1 MTESIFATLD
11 VYLDESLRSAASNMA
26 IDESLLEIATVPA
39 IRFYRWGHPTVSFGY
54 FGKFEDAANIA
65 EERDLVRRWTG
76 GGIVLHGADL
86 TYSIVVPSKNRYL
99 IHSPLDLYS
108 AAHSAIRELM
118 VSDGLQAMLANIA
131 SEKISD
137 ACFANPVRWDVMIDG
152 QKIAGAA
159 QRRTR
164 AGLLQ
169 QGSIQYQPLP
179 AGFAERF
186 ARTLAEKNSS
196 ERRIGEAILKRAEKI
211 AAEKYGTDK
220 WLRRR

>member
-1 MTESIFATLD
+1 MTGGFFRTLD
-11 VYLDESLRSAASNMA
+11 VYLDESSRSAALNMA

-39 IRFYRWGHPTVSFGY
+39 IRFYRWDHPAVSFGY
-54 FGKFEDAANIA
+54 FGRFEDATKIA
-65 EERDLVRRWTG
+65 GERDLVRRWTG

-86 TYSIVVPSKNRYL
+86 TYSIVVPATNRHL
-99 IHSPLDLYS
+99 LRSPLDLYS
-108 AAHSAIRELM
+108 AVHSAIREVM
-118 VSDGLQAMLANIA
+118 VMDGLRAMLANVA

-137 ACFANPVRWDVMIDG
+137 ACFANPVRWDVLIDG

-186 ARTLAEKNSS
+186 VQVLCSGPRPRSINNEITQRAHEIAEQKYTQPSWL
-196 ERRIGEAILKRAEKI
+196 ERR
-211 AAEKYGTDK
+211 
-220 WLRRR
+220 